1 MSEKKKKA
9 KQNPTFVR
17 TLIHIPKN
25 GGTSIRNLL
34 DPYKPVWEKHACL
47 QEIYDAIGQKEYAK
61 LKCMAVVRNPYARL
75 YSWWKFH
82 KQTKQLEAYQ
92 CDFSE
97 WMLKWCPHHWTH
109 SPHFG
114 LKHGLK
120 YDAYTFAPVSQK
132 SFLTINGRLSRKV
145 KLFKLEELNQ
155 RWDEVC
161 EFFGKSVP
169 PRTDNQ
175 SARHDEWETAYNK
188 VTSEIASI
196 LCEKDIKEFG
206 YDFR

>member
-1 MSEKKKKA
+1 MK
-9 KQNPTFVR
+9 

-25 GGTSIRNLL
+25 GGTTIRNLL

-47 QEIYDAIGQKEYAK
+47 QEIYDTIGLKDFSELKLFAI
-61 LKCMAVVRNPYARL
+61 VRNPYARL

-82 KQTKQLEAYQ
+82 RQTKQLEAYR
-92 CDFSE
+92 CDFTE
-97 WMLKWCPHHWTH
+97 WMMRWCPHHWTN

-114 LKHGLK
+114 LKHGLR
-120 YDAYTFAPVSQK
+120 YPAYLYAPTNQK
-132 SFLTINGRLSRKV
+132 NFLTFHGRIPKKMFIL
-145 KLFKLEELNQ
+145 KLEEMDD

-169 PRTDNQ
+169 PKTENQ
-175 SARHDEWETAYNK
+175 SAGRDEWKTAYNEI
-188 VTSEIASI
+188 TTEIASS
-196 LCEKDIKEFG
+196 LCKTDIKAFG